1 MVTPGQAYKSTLDG
15 FTGALKMRLEEI
27 SKALAQG
34 QRLCARYRDQHGFIT
49 SGVILGIEGN
59 KIFIDTLKN
68 VVYSD
73 NIISIKHI

>member
-1 MVTPGQAYKSTLDG
+1 MENRIKLNKKIEI
-15 FTGALKMRLEEI
+15 KMKLEEI

-34 QRLCARYRDQHGFIT
+34 QRLNARYRDQYGFIT